1 MVRSGT
7 TRRLS
12 LLAVTLTS
20 VAAALALGVVPVR
33 DWLEQRVRTTDLQA
47 QVEVVEALNS
57 GYEDRIDALNTDE
70 EIERRARSDYNLV
83 MPDEEAYAV
92 VPPPRVEHPVPGSWP
107 FGDWTG

>member
-1 MVRSGT
+1 MGPGT

-12 LLAVTLTS
+12 LLAITLTG
-20 VAAALALGVVPVR
+20 VAAALALGVVPFR
-33 DWLEQRVRTTDLQA
+33 DWLEQRERTADLQV
-47 QVEVVEALNS
+47 QVLEVEALNS

-83 MPDEEAYAV
+83 LPDEEAYAV
-92 VPPPRVEHPVPGSWP
+92 LPPPRVERAVPGIWP